1 MENALRMGEIRVT
14 HALIH
19 ATSSPEQ
26 PRPASDLSWFELC
39 FPGDSMVQP
48 VSKPARKPVTPK
60 TTRLKAMLKGPS
72 LSFLMEAHNG
82 LSAKIAEEAGFEG
95 IWGSGLSI
103 SAALGVRDNNEAS
116 WTQVLEVVEFMADA
130 TTVPILLDGDTGY
143 GNFNSARRLVTKLEQ
158 RGVAGVC
165 MEDKIFPKT
174 NSFLRSTAQ
183 PLADMEEFAGKI
195 RAAKEAQRDD
205 DFVVVARVEALIAGH
220 GMAEALK
227 RGEAYREAGADAV
240 LIHSRER
247 HPDEILQFKKEWGD
261 RLPLVIVPTK
271 YYTTPTDVFREAGF
285 KIVIWANHLMRSAL
299 TAMQGAAKQ
308 IFTAQT
314 LIGVEEK
321 VAPLAEVFR
330 LQGESEL
337 EQAEKA
343 YLPKGGP
350 VARGI
355 VLAAGR
361 GDELGELVKD
371 RPKSMVPIAGKP
383 ILEHIL
389 AAYRSAN
396 VRELVVVRG
405 FAKSAVDVQGAT
417 FVDNDSYASTGELAS
432 LACAKASLDGPC
444 VVSYGDVL
452 FKRYV
457 LDELLETE
465 GDFVVAV
472 DSLPAE
478 SKPKQPTR
486 KADWATCSEP
496 HSRKTLLAN
505 VVLKDVSTDASAAGI
520 TGEWT
525 GLLKLSTNGAKAVRE
540 ILGTLSEKDLATASV
555 PDLLRRLVKEG
566 REVRVVYTRGGW
578 LDVDTLGD
586 VLEGSA
592 FQ

>member
-1 MENALRMGEIRVT
+1 
-14 HALIH
+14 
-19 ATSSPEQ
+19 
-26 PRPASDLSWFELC
+26 
-39 FPGDSMVQP
+39 
-48 VSKPARKPVTPK
+48 
-60 TTRLKAMLKGPS
+60 MLKGPS

-130 TTVPILLDGDTGY
+130 TSVPILLDGDTGY
-143 GNFNSARRLVTKLEQ
+143 GNFNSARRLVMKLEQ

-220 GMAEALK
+220 GMEEALK
-227 RGEAYREAGADAV
+227 RGEAYRKAGADAV

-247 HPDEILQFKKEWGD
+247 HPDEILQFKREWGD

-271 YYTTPTDVFREAGF
+271 YYITPTEVFREAGF

-299 TAMQGAAKQ
+299 SAMQVTAKQ
-308 IFTAQT
+308 IYTAQT

-321 VAPLAEVFR
+321 VATLAEVFR

-350 VARGI
+350 IARGI

-389 AAYRSAN
+389 DAYRSAN
-396 VRELVVVRG
+396 VRDLVVVRG
-405 FAKSAVDVQGAT
+405 FAKAAVDVQGAT
-417 FVDNDSYASTGELAS
+417 FVDNDAFDSTGELAS
-432 LACAKASLDGPC
+432 LATAKSALDGPC
-444 VVSYGDVL
+444 IVSYGDVL
-452 FKRYV
+452 FKKYV

-472 DSLPAE
+472 DSMPVD
-478 SKPKQPTR
+478 KTR
-486 KADWATCSEP
+486 SRRADWAVCSEA
-496 HSRKTLLAN
+496 HSRSTLLAN
-505 VVLKDVSTDASAAGI
+505 VQLKDVLTDPTSPTI
-520 TGEWT
+520 SGEWT
-525 GLLKLSTNGAKAVRE
+525 GLLKLSNAGAKQV
-540 ILGTLSEKDLATASV
+540 LAMMEAMPKAERDKASM
-555 PDLLRRLVKEG
+555 PDLLRRLVREG
-566 REVRVVYTRGGW
+566 KSVRVVYTRGGW
-578 LDVDTLGD
+578 LDVNTLGD
-586 VLEGSA
+586 VVKGSA

>member
-1 MENALRMGEIRVT
+1 
-14 HALIH
+14 
-19 ATSSPEQ
+19 
-26 PRPASDLSWFELC
+26 
-39 FPGDSMVQP
+39 MVQP
-48 VSKPARKPVTPK
+48 LSPAAKK
-60 TTRLKAMLKGPS
+60 TTRLKGMLKGQG

-165 MEDKIFPKT
+165 MEDKLFPKT

-183 PLADMEEFAGKI
+183 PLADIEEFAGKI
-195 RAAKEAQRDD
+195 RAAKEAQRDE

-220 GMAEALK
+220 GMEEALK
-227 RGEAYREAGADAV
+227 RGEAYRKAGADAI
-240 LIHSRER
+240 LIHSKER
-247 HPDEILQFKKEWGD
+247 HADEILQFKKEWGD

-299 TAMQGAAKQ
+299 SAMQATAKA
-308 IFTAQT
+308 IHANQT
-314 LIGVEEK
+314 LVGVEEK

-337 EQAEKA
+337 EKAEKA

-361 GDELGELVKD
+361 GDELGELVAD

-383 ILEHIL
+383 ILDHIL
-389 AAYRSAN
+389 DAYRSAN

-405 FAKSAVDVQGAT
+405 FAKNAVTVQGAS
-417 FVDNDSYASTGELAS
+417 FVDNDAYATTGELAS
-432 LACAKASLDGPC
+432 LAAAKSSLDGPC

-452 FKRYV
+452 FKKYV
-457 LDELLETE
+457 LDELLETQ

-472 DSLPAE
+472 DSMPADD
-478 SKPKQPTR
+478 KTAAKGR
-486 KADWATCSEP
+486 KADWAACSEP

-505 VVLKDVSTDASAAGI
+505 VLLKDMTTDASAAGI

-525 GLLKLSTNGAKAVRE
+525 GLLKLSANGAKAVRE
-540 ILGTLSEKDLATASV
+540 ILGTLSEKEMATASV

-586 VLEGSA
+586 VLQGST

>member
-1 MENALRMGEIRVT
+1 
-14 HALIH
+14 
-19 ATSSPEQ
+19 
-26 PRPASDLSWFELC
+26 
-39 FPGDSMVQP
+39 MVQP
-48 VSKPARKPVTPK
+48 LLKVAFPTAK
-60 TTRLKAMLKGPS
+60 TTRLKALFRGPS

-82 LSAKIAEEAGFEG
+82 LSAKIVEEAGFEG

-130 TTVPILLDGDTGY
+130 THIPILLDGDTGY
-143 GNFNSARRLVTKLEQ
+143 GNFNSARRLVMKLEQ
-158 RGVAGVC
+158 RGIAGVC
-165 MEDKIFPKT
+165 MEDKVFPKT

-183 PLADMEEFAGKI
+183 PLADMDEFAGKI

-227 RGEAYREAGADAV
+227 RGEAYRRAGADAV

-271 YYTTPTDVFREAGF
+271 YYTTPTEVFREAGF
-285 KIVIWANHLMRSAL
+285 QIVIWANHLMRSGL
-299 TAMQGAAKQ
+299 SAMQAAAKQ
-308 IFTAQT
+308 IHASQT
-314 LIGVEEK
+314 LMGVEEK
-321 VAPLAEVFR
+321 VATLAEVFR

-337 EQAEKA
+337 EEAEKA

-361 GDELGELVKD
+361 GEELGELVKD
-371 RPKSMVPIAGKP
+371 RPKCMVPIAGKP
-383 ILEHIL
+383 ILAHIL
-389 AAYRSAN
+389 EAYRSAN

-405 FAKSAVDVQGAT
+405 YAKDAVDVQGASY
-417 FVDNDSYASTGELAS
+417 VDNDAYATTGEVAS
-432 LACAKASLDGPC
+432 FVAAKASLDGPC
-444 VVSYGDVL
+444 IVSYGDVV
-452 FKRYV
+452 FKKYV

-465 GDFVVAV
+465 GDFVIAV
-472 DSLPAE
+472 DSMPAD
-478 SKPKQPTR
+478 SHR
-486 KADWATCSEP
+486 NRRADWVRCSEV
-496 HSRKTLLAN
+496 HSRKTLLEN
-505 VVLKDVSTDASAAGI
+505 VQLQEVMTDPTSFGI

-525 GLLKLSTNGAKAVRE
+525 GLLKLSAVGARTVRE
-540 ILGTLSEKDLATASV
+540 MLDTWPENERDQASM
-555 PDLLRRLVKEG
+555 PDLLRRLV
-566 REVRVVYTRGGW
+566 REKKNVRVVYTRGGW
-578 LDVDTLGD
+578 LDVNTLGD
-586 VLEGSA
+586 VVRGSE

>member
-1 MENALRMGEIRVT
+1 
-14 HALIH
+14 
-19 ATSSPEQ
+19 
-26 PRPASDLSWFELC
+26 
-39 FPGDSMVQP
+39 MVQP
-48 VSKPARKPVTPK
+48 LSKTTRKPPATPSK
-60 TTRLKAMLKGPS
+60 TSRLKAMLGGPS

-130 TTVPILLDGDTGY
+130 TSVPILLDGDTGY

-227 RGEAYREAGADAV
+227 RGEAYRQAGADAV

-271 YYTTPTDVFREAGF
+271 YYTTPTEVFREAGF

-299 TAMQGAAKQ
+299 SAMQVTAKQ
-308 IFTAQT
+308 IYAAQT

-321 VAPLAEVFR
+321 VATLAEVFR

-383 ILEHIL
+383 ILGHIL
-389 AAYRSAN
+389 DAYRSAN
-396 VRELVVVRG
+396 VRDLVVVRG
-405 FAKSAVDVQGAT
+405 FAKAAVDVQGAT
-417 FVDNDSYASTGELAS
+417 FVDNDAFDTTGELAS
-432 LACAKASLDGPC
+432 LATAKAALDGPC
-444 VVSYGDVL
+444 IVSYGDVL
-452 FKRYV
+452 FKKYV

-472 DSLPAE
+472 DSMPVD
-478 SKPKQPTR
+478 KTR
-486 KADWATCSEP
+486 SRRADWAVCSEP
-496 HSRKTLLAN
+496 HSRSTLLAN
-505 VVLKDVSTDASAAGI
+505 VQLKDVLTDPTSPTI
-520 TGEWT
+520 SGEWT
-525 GLLKLSTNGAKAVRE
+525 GLLKLSGAGAKHVRAMME
-540 ILGTLSEKDLATASV
+540 AMPKAELDKASM
-555 PDLLRRLVKEG
+555 PDLLRRLVRDGKN
-566 REVRVVYTRGGW
+566 VRVVYTRGGW
-578 LDVDTLGD
+578 LDVNTLGD
-586 VLEGSA
+586 VVKGSA

>member
-1 MENALRMGEIRVT
+1 
-14 HALIH
+14 
-19 ATSSPEQ
+19 
-26 PRPASDLSWFELC
+26 
-39 FPGDSMVQP
+39 
-48 VSKPARKPVTPK
+48 
-60 TTRLKAMLKGPS
+60 MLKGQG

-143 GNFNSARRLVTKLEQ
+143 GNFNSARRLVQKLEQ

-183 PLADMEEFAGKI
+183 PLADMDEFAGKI
-195 RAAKEAQRDD
+195 RAAKEAQRDE

-220 GMAEALK
+220 GMEEALK
-227 RGEAYREAGADAV
+227 RGEAYRKAGADAV
-240 LIHSRER
+240 LIHSKER
-247 HPDEILQFKKEWGD
+247 HPNEILQFKKEWGD

-299 TAMQGAAKQ
+299 TAMQAAAKA
-308 IFTAQT
+308 IHTNQT
-314 LIGVEEK
+314 LVGVEEK

-330 LQGESEL
+330 LQGENEL

-355 VLAAGR
+355 VLAAGQ

-371 RPKSMVPIAGKP
+371 RPKSMVPVSGKP
-383 ILEHIL
+383 VLEHIL
-389 AAYRSAN
+389 EAYRSAN

-405 FAKSAVDVQGAT
+405 FAKDAVTVQGAT
-417 FVDNDSYASTGELAS
+417 FVDNDAYASTGELAS
-432 LACAKASLDGPC
+432 LAAAKSSLDGPC
-444 VVSYGDVL
+444 LVSYGDVI
-452 FKRYV
+452 FKKYV
-457 LDELLETE
+457 LDELLETQ

-472 DSLPAE
+472 DSMGFSGAGDT
-478 SKPKQPTR
+478 KDTKR
-486 KADWATCSEP
+486 KADWAIASEP
-496 HSRKTLLAN
+496 HSRKTLLTN
-505 VVLKDVSTDASAAGI
+505 VVLKDMSADAKTAGI

-525 GLLKLSTNGAKAVRE
+525 GILKLSANGAKAVRE
-540 ILGTLSEKDLATASV
+540 ILGTLSEKELATASV

-586 VLEGSA
+586 VLEGST

>member
-1 MENALRMGEIRVT
+1 
-14 HALIH
+14 
-19 ATSSPEQ
+19 
-26 PRPASDLSWFELC
+26 
-39 FPGDSMVQP
+39 MVQP
-48 VSKPARKPVTPK
+48 VLKPARTPDAAK

-143 GNFNSARRLVTKLEQ
+143 GNFNSARRLVMKLEQ

-183 PLADMEEFAGKI
+183 PLADVEEFAGKI

-220 GMAEALK
+220 GMEEALS
-227 RGEAYREAGADAV
+227 RGEAYRKAGADAV
-240 LIHSRER
+240 LIHPRER

-271 YYTTPTDVFREAGF
+271 YYTTPTEVFREAGF

-371 RPKSMVPIAGKP
+371 RPKSMVPITGKP

-389 AAYRSAN
+389 DAYRSAN
-396 VRELVVVRG
+396 VRELIVVRG

-417 FVDNDSYASTGELAS
+417 FVDNDAYASTGELAS
-432 LACAKASLDGPC
+432 LACARGSLDGPC

-452 FKRYV
+452 FKKYV

-472 DSLPAE
+472 DSMPAE
-478 SKPKQPTR
+478 SKTERSAR
-486 KADWATCSEP
+486 KADWAACSEP
-496 HSRKTLLAN
+496 HSRKTLLTS
-505 VVLKDVSTDASAAGI
+505 VLLKEMTNDAKAPGV

-525 GLLKLSTNGAKAVRE
+525 GLLKLSADGAKAVRE
-540 ILGTLSEKDLATASV
+540 ILGTLSERELATASV
-555 PDLLRRLVKEG
+555 PDLLRRLVKES

-578 LDVDTLGD
+578 LDVDTLSD
-586 VLEGSA
+586 VLQGSA

>member
-1 MENALRMGEIRVT
+1 
-14 HALIH
+14 
-19 ATSSPEQ
+19 
-26 PRPASDLSWFELC
+26 
-39 FPGDSMVQP
+39 
-48 VSKPARKPVTPK
+48 
-60 TTRLKAMLKGPS
+60 MLKGPS

-130 TTVPILLDGDTGY
+130 TSVPILLDGDTGY
-143 GNFNSARRLVTKLEQ
+143 GNFNSARRLVMKLEQ

-220 GMAEALK
+220 GMEEALK
-227 RGEAYREAGADAV
+227 RGEAYRKAGADAV

-271 YYTTPTDVFREAGF
+271 YYTTPTEVFREAGF

-299 TAMQGAAKQ
+299 TAMQLSAKQ

-314 LIGVEEK
+314 LIGVEER

-361 GDELGELVKD
+361 GDELAELVKD

-389 AAYRSAN
+389 DAYRSAN

-405 FAKSAVDVQGAT
+405 FAKAAVDVQGAT
-417 FVDNDSYASTGELAS
+417 FVDNDAFASTGELAS

-472 DSLPAE
+472 DSMAADADTKDANKNSGE
-478 SKPKQPTR
+478 TRAR
-486 KADWATCSEP
+486 KADWAACSEP

-505 VVLKDVSTDASAAGI
+505 VVLKDMFTDPASAGI

-525 GLLKLSTNGAKAVRE
+525 GLLKLSANGAKAVRE
-540 ILGTLSEKDLATASV
+540 ILGTLSEKELATASV
-555 PDLLRRLVKEG
+555 PDLLRRLVREG
-566 REVRVVYTRGGW
+566 RDVKVVYTRGGW

-586 VLEGSA
+586 VLRGSA

>member
-1 MENALRMGEIRVT
+1 MT
-14 HALIH
+14 
-19 ATSSPEQ
+19 Q
-26 PRPASDLSWFELC
+26 PASSA
-39 FPGDSMVQP
+39 
-48 VSKPARKPVTPK
+48 KK
-60 TTRLKAMLKGPS
+60 TTRLKGMLQGPG

-183 PLADMEEFAGKI
+183 PLADMDEFAGKI
-195 RAAKEAQRDD
+195 RAAKEAQRDP

-220 GMAEALK
+220 GMEEALK
-227 RGEAYREAGADAV
+227 RGEAYRKAGADAV
-240 LIHSRER
+240 LIHSKER
-247 HPDEILQFKKEWGD
+247 HADEILQFKKEWGD

-271 YYTTPTDVFREAGF
+271 YYTTPTEAFREAGF

-299 TAMQGAAKQ
+299 SAMQATAKA
-308 IFTAQT
+308 IHANQT
-314 LIGVEEK
+314 LVGVEEK
-321 VAPLAEVFR
+321 VAPLSEVFR

-383 ILEHIL
+383 LLEHIL
-389 AAYRSAN
+389 DAYRSAN
-396 VRELVVVRG
+396 VRDLVVVRG
-405 FAKSAVDVQGAT
+405 FAKAAVTVQGAS
-417 FVDNDSYASTGELAS
+417 FVDNDAYATTGELAS
-432 LACAKASLDGPC
+432 LAAAKSSLDGPC

-452 FKRYV
+452 FKKYV
-457 LDELLETE
+457 LDELLETT

-472 DSLPAE
+472 DSMATE
-478 SKPKQPTR
+478 HRADDAAKGR
-486 KADWATCSEP
+486 KADWALCSVP
-496 HSRKTLLAN
+496 HSRKTLLSN
-505 VVLKDVSTDASAAGI
+505 VLLKDVTTDAKAEGI
-520 TGEWT
+520 HGEWT
-525 GLLKLSTNGAKAVRE
+525 GLLKLSASGAKAVRE
-540 ILGTLSEKDLATASV
+540 IVTSLSEKELASATV

-566 REVRVVYTRGGW
+566 REVHVVYTRGGW
-578 LDVDTLGD
+578 LDVDTIGD

>member
-1 MENALRMGEIRVT
+1 
-14 HALIH
+14 
-19 ATSSPEQ
+19 
-26 PRPASDLSWFELC
+26 
-39 FPGDSMVQP
+39 
-48 VSKPARKPVTPK
+48 
-60 TTRLKAMLKGPS
+60 MLEGPS

-130 TTVPILLDGDTGY
+130 TSVPILLDGDTGY
-143 GNFNSARRLVTKLEQ
+143 GNFNSARRLVMKLEQ

-220 GMAEALK
+220 GMEEALK
-227 RGEAYREAGADAV
+227 RGEAYRKAGADAV

-271 YYTTPTDVFREAGF
+271 YYTTPTEVFREAGF

-299 TAMQGAAKQ
+299 SAMQVAAKQ
-308 IFTAQT
+308 IYTAQT
-314 LIGVEEK
+314 LIGVEER
-321 VAPLAEVFR
+321 VATLAEVFR

-389 AAYRSAN
+389 DAYRSAN
-396 VRELVVVRG
+396 VRDLVVVRG
-405 FAKSAVDVQGAT
+405 FAKASVDVQGAT
-417 FVDNDSYASTGELAS
+417 FVDNDAFDTTGELAS
-432 LACAKASLDGPC
+432 LATAKSALDGPC
-444 VVSYGDVL
+444 IVSYGDVL
-452 FKRYV
+452 FKKYV

-472 DSLPAE
+472 DSMPVD
-478 SKPKQPTR
+478 KTR
-486 KADWATCSEP
+486 SRRADWAVCSEP
-496 HSRKTLLAN
+496 HSRSTLLAN
-505 VVLKDVSTDASAAGI
+505 VQLKDVLTDPTSPTI
-520 TGEWT
+520 SGEWT
-525 GLLKLSTNGAKAVRE
+525 GLLKLSSAGAKQV
-540 ILGTLSEKDLATASV
+540 LAMVEAMPKAELDKASM
-555 PDLLRRLVKEG
+555 PDLLRRLVRDGKS
-566 REVRVVYTRGGW
+566 VRVVYTRGGW
-578 LDVDTLGD
+578 LDVNTLGD
-586 VLEGSA
+586 VVKGSA